1 MSQLLDRLVS
11 ELERLP
17 GVGERSALRMALCM
31 LSMEREDV
39 RRMAEAMTEFRF
51 GVKHCKQCN
60 NISDSELCPIC
71 SDPTRDKSR
80 ICVVEHIKDVIS
92 IESSGGY
99 NGLYHVLGGIISPM
113 QGISPSDLKIDLLV
127 DNVSKGGVEEVIMAL
142 KTSVEGETTAYFI
155 SRKLAPLGVN
165 ITTIAR
171 GIGFGDDIDYADHLT
186 LVHAIN
192 NRQKVK

>member
-17 GVGERSALRMALCM
+17 GIGERSALRMALYL

-39 RRMAEAMTEFRF
+39 SRMADAMREFRF

-60 NISDSELCPIC
+60 NISDSEICPIC
-71 SDPTRDKSR
+71 SDPTRDRSR